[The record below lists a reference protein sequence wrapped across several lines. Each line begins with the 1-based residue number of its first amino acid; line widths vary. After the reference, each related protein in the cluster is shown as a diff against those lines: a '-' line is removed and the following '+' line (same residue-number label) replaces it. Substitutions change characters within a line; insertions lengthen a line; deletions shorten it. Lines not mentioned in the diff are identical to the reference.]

1 MTNYDK
7 YIRKTAIY
15 CNDRSVG
22 GGTYSISS
30 SFFYGG
36 YTRLDSNKLP
46 SYKCGANTSNGLFEA
61 TQAIEDKFSA
71 STRGGG
77 NGQLTYPIALMT
89 ADEISFS
96 GGFNGTSLSSP
107 YAWYYTNSAS
117 GSITGTNH
125 WWLLSPYRCFGSYQY
140 VFHVIGSYNP
150 SYLSGYDV
158 NDTDAVRPVISIS
171 KCAKVKSGIGT
182 PDSPYEIDENSCN

>member
-7 YIRKTAIY
+7 YISKTVIY

-61 TQAIEDKFSA
+61 TQAIEDKFSV
-71 STRGGG
+71 STSGGG
-77 NGQLTYPIALMT
+77 NGQLEYPIALMT

-117 GSITGTNH
+117 GFIVGTNH
-125 WWLLSPYRCFGSYQY
+125 WWLLSSYNWSGSYSGVFY
-140 VFHVIGSYNP
+140 VYGSDYPGGLSYDYVYN
-150 SYLSGYDV
+150 SR
-158 NDTDAVRPVISIS
+158 AVRPVVSLAS
-171 KCAKVKSGIGT
+171 CAQITGT
-182 PDSPYEIDENSCN
+182 GTSTDPYKIDENSCN